1 MLLEF
6 VRTCRVI
13 MFVFMLMTNEQQ
25 QQQQALHILTH
36 AARRLGTIRTADV

>member
-6 VRTCRVI
+6 VRSCRVI

-25 QQQQALHILTH
+25 QALRILTH

>member
-25 QQQQALHILTH
+25 QQALRILTH
-36 AARRLGTIRTADV
+36 AVRRLGTIRTADV

>member
-1 MLLEF
+1 
-6 VRTCRVI
+6 

-25 QQQQALHILTH
+25 QQQQQQALRILTH